1 MNRRRR
7 PGRPEPTVPV
17 SDDGSAGFTLIE
29 LLIALS
35 ITVVVFT
42 ALAATLGAAMNVAG
56 LQKARTQGN
65 EIATQGIE
73 DLQRL
78 DYDHLGVCDPPSGTA
93 PTGLSDPVYLANC
106 SSTTYA
112 EPCTPVTGQVPD
124 AAYSC
129 VRLTL
134 TYQVRRYVAWGD
146 SAHTSKRLAVVVD
159 WTDRAGAHQVT
170 QQSSLRSPDQGSVI
184 GLAPPSFSGTPSVL
198 INNVAASATNPVRL
212 VGNVPQSSIT
222 LQATTAGIPDN
233 VFASFLTLDDN
244 GVPTAAS
251 LALTQSSS
259 TPGTW
264 SATVPAGSSQFQF
277 GAGTQYVTFIA
288 VRSADGKVNSQPS
301 AQLVTFVACQPGP
314 VSCTASPNP
323 PSLGTVSVT
332 PVSPHIDSA
341 GLLCGDLTVSTTA
354 TNLTASDL
362 VTVSFQTLTGP
373 YTVALASTNG
383 TNWTGIIPAAA
394 GYHFAAGSQPF
405 YVTAGQNYLPSAV
418 PAEYGST
425 AAAVSSALT
434 FGGACP

>member
-1 MNRRRR
+1 MYSRR
-7 PGRPEPTVPV
+7 PRWPEPAVPAAG
-17 SDDGSAGFTLIE
+17 DGSAGFTLIE
-29 LLIALS
+29 LLIALMIS
-35 ITVVVFT
+35 VIVFT
-42 ALAATLGAAMNVAG
+42 ALAATLGAALNVAS

-65 EIATQGIE
+65 EIATQAIE

-78 DYDHLGVCDPPSGTA
+78 DYDHLGVCDPPPGTA
-93 PTGLSDPVYLANC
+93 PAGLGDPVYLANC

-129 VRLTL
+129 LRLAL

-146 SAHTSKRLAVVVD
+146 GAHTTKRLAVVVD

-198 INNVAASATNPVRL
+198 VNNVAASATNPVKL
-212 VGNVPQSSIT
+212 VANVPQSAIT
-222 LQATTAGIPDN
+222 FQATASGIPDN
-233 VFASFLTLDDN
+233 VFASFLTLDDG
-244 GVPTAAS
+244 GVPTPAT

-259 TPGTW
+259 SPGTW
-264 SATVPAGSSQFQF
+264 SATVPAGSGQFSF
-277 GAGTQYVTFIA
+277 GAGTQYITFIA

-301 AQLVTFVACQPGP
+301 AQLITFVACQPGP
-314 VSCTASPNP
+314 VNCTASPNP

-332 PVSPHIDSA
+332 PGSPHIDSA

-354 TNLTASDL
+354 TNLTASDS
-362 VTVSFQTLTGP
+362 VTASFQTLTGP
-373 YTVALASTNG
+373 YTVALASGNG
-383 TNWTGIIPAAA
+383 GTWTGTIPAAA
-394 GYHFAAGSQPF
+394 GYHFAAGNQPI
-405 YVTAGQNYLPSAV
+405 YVTAGQAYAPSAV

-425 AAAVSSALT
+425 TAAASSALT